1 MIQWDCLK
9 EELYAYYEKP
19 KCRWSLVLDKCK
31 SIAKGSRFGT
41 NFLGGHQSNYLLCVL
56 KVKGT
61 FGLANFNQSY
71 NLAPPYK
78 SHGKEGNLSIAYDLL
93 LEKYA
98 T

>member
-1 MIQWDCLK
+1 M
-9 EELYAYYEKP
+9 
-19 KCRWSLVLDKCK
+19 
-31 SIAKGSRFGT
+31 AKGSRSRT

-78 SHGKEGNLSIAYDLL
+78 SHGKRAFGIDKEGNLSIAYDLL